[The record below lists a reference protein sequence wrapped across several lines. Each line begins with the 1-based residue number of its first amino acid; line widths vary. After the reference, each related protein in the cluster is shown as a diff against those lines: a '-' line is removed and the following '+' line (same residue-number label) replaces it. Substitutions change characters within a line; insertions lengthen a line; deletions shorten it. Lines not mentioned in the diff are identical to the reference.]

1 MSDKE
6 YVSHQTMF
14 NAFIYFLF
22 LLKIL
27 FLISHLKKSAKA
39 VLHVNTL
46 NEDNPSKF
54 TSLRRTPTIPRMAL
68 VASDCQGLSN
78 TEPCLARSC
87 CFPHA
92 PKFPKERN
100 HFSLFTIEPP
110 CPDDAG
116 YLRSIPYTCVCA
128 HVCT

>member
-1 MSDKE
+1 MSDIE

-46 NEDNPSKF
+46 DEGIPSKF
-54 TSLRRTPTIPRMAL
+54 TRRTLTIPSVAL
-68 VASDCQGLSN
+68 VPSNHQGLSN
-78 TEPCLARSC
+78 MELCLTRSC
-87 CFPHA
+87 CLPHA
-92 PKFPKERN
+92 PNSKFPKERN
-100 HFSLFTIEPP
+100 HLSLFTIEPP
-110 CPDDAG
+110 CPDDAE

-128 HVCT
+128 PVCT

>member
-1 MSDKE
+1 
-6 YVSHQTMF
+6 MF

-27 FLISHLKKSAKA
+27 FLTSHLRKSAKA

-46 NEDNPSKF
+46 DEGIPSKF
-54 TSLRRTPTIPRMAL
+54 SSLRRTPPVPSVAL
-68 VASDCQGLSN
+68 VPRDCQGLSN
-78 TEPCLARSC
+78 MEPHLARSC
-87 CFPHA
+87 CLPHA
-92 PKFPKERN
+92 PNSKFPMERN
-100 HFSLFTIEPP
+100 HLSLFTIEPP
-110 CPDDAG
+110 CPDDAR